1 MEMIVTYFFKEP
13 KKSIASRASTEPKW
27 AAPPPGVVCVI
38 VDATLFSEDQRM
50 GWGAVLRD
58 HNGAFILCARERL
71 NCFPDPEMAEA
82 LVARRALLVA
92 KDHGQKVLLVSDCLS
107 LIHHIKS
114 QVKDH
119 SALDTVIGD
128 IKTLATNYESC
139 SFSFSTRKTNVVA
152 HTLAP
157 CAESLVCNISVGVV
171 PELIRKELYN
181 YVI

>member
-1 MEMIVTYFFKEP
+1 LSLIFFKEP

-27 AAPPPGVVCVI
+27 AAPPSGVVCVI
-38 VDATLFSEDQRM
+38 VDAALFSEDQRM

-82 LVARRALLVA
+82 LAARRAMMVA
-92 KDHGQKVLLVSDCLS
+92 KDHGIRKVLLVSDCLS

-114 QVKDH
+114 RVKDR

-128 IKTLATNYESC
+128 IKTLATDYESC
-139 SFSFSTRKTNVVA
+139 SFSFSSRKTNVVA
-152 HTLAP
+152 HTLAR

-181 YVI
+181 NVI